1 MPQAEAS
8 ATEARLHGIE
18 RVAGLR
24 RRGNESP
31 RLHGSDRM
39 EDVAADFVVEWQLI
53 PLPSSQ
59 GESAEGEA
67 PTVRLTE
74 LFG

>member
-1 MPQAEAS
+1 
-8 ATEARLHGIE
+8 
-18 RVAGLR
+18 
-24 RRGNESP
+24 
-31 RLHGSDRM
+31 M